1 MMEAEYEATEQETQD
16 EESAE
21 VLAKFRARFKA
32 SKDHFK
38 EWRAEARDLYGFM
51 AGRQWDPED
60 EEQMRAARKP
70 IITFNLASKF
80 IDAVVGLQI
89 NNRQEI
95 RYFPRENG
103 DVGVSDLATGAV
115 KWNRDLADA
124 EDEET
129 DAFADVVLT
138 GLGFMDHRL
147 EDTLDPEGYIAQE
160 RRDPLEIYPDP
171 AARKRNL
178 SDGRFIIR
186 LVPYTKETYEE
197 QFGEYDGNPEQ
208 PEFTIEPH
216 EEPELIRSPQDYED
230 DSEDGQQFKNY
241 LYVAQYQ
248 WWELEDKFLVEAV
261 LPDPA
266 TGQVKPQ
273 RKEFLP
279 DEWAALEPK
288 LKAGG
293 IQYTAR
299 KTRTRCYYQAFITG
313 SKVRDK
319 IKLPTSGFTI
329 KAITGKRDRN
339 KGTWY
344 GIGRNIK
351 DPNLWVNKFF
361 SSILWTLS
369 VNAKG
374 GLLAESDAFDDPRKA
389 EKSWADPSAITFV
402 APGALVEGKVKDK
415 PPAVYPQGMDRLM
428 EFSLRALPEVSGLN
442 LELMGLADRQ
452 QAGVLEA
459 QRKQSAMAIIAWAFD
474 GMRRYYKES
483 GRIMLE
489 LIREYMADGRLIRIA
504 GQASQQYVPLL
515 KEELAGTYDIVV
527 DEAPT
532 STNMRERVWAVLS
545 EVIPVALK
553 AGVKIPPEVLEYAPI
568 PDDLAQKWKKGMEPS
583 PEEQQKQ
590 QQQIELMVKD
600 ALAKIRKT
608 EAEAGLAEARAA
620 EIQESAP
627 VQNMKTA
634 AEAGRIQ
641 AGGN

>member
-1 MMEAEYEATEQETQD
+1 MMETEYDETV
-16 EESAE
+16 EHENAE
-21 VLAKFRARFKA
+21 VLAKFRTRFKS
-32 SKDHFK
+32 SKHHFRT
-38 EWRAEARDLYGFM
+38 WRAEAKDLYGFM

-60 EEQMRAARKP
+60 EERMKEARKP

-103 DVGVSDLATGAV
+103 DVGISDLATGAV
-115 KWNRDLADA
+115 KWNRDVADA

-138 GLGFMDHRL
+138 GMGFIEHRL
-147 EDTLDPEGYIAQE
+147 EDTLDSEGFIAQE

-178 SDGRFIIR
+178 SDARFIIR
-186 LVPYTKETYEE
+186 LVPFTKETYEE
-197 QFGEYDGNPEQ
+197 RFGDYDGNPEQ
-208 PEFTIEPH
+208 PEFLAEPE
-216 EEPELIRSPQDYED
+216 EEPELIKTPEDYD
-230 DSEDGQQFKNY
+230 DEEEGAQFKNY

-248 WWELEDKFLVEAV
+248 WWELEDGVIVEAI
-261 LPDPA
+261 LPDA

-273 RKEFLP
+273 RQEFKAE
-279 DEWAALEPK
+279 EWAGMEPK
-288 LKAGG
+288 LAAAG
-293 IQYTAR
+293 IQYTVR
-299 KTRTRCYYQAFITG
+299 KIKTRCYYQAFITG
-313 SKVRDK
+313 GKVRDK
-319 IKLPTSGFTI
+319 VKLPTSGFTI

-339 KGTWY
+339 QGTWY

-369 VNAKG
+369 VNSKG

-415 PPAVYPQGMDRLM
+415 PPATYPQGMDRLM

-504 GQASQQYVPLL
+504 GETGQKYVPLL
-515 KEELAGTYDIVV
+515 KDELSGTYDIVI

-583 PEEQQKQ
+583 PEEQEKQ
-590 QQQIELMVKD
+590 QKQIELMVKD
-600 ALAKIRKT
+600 AMAKIRKT

-620 EIQESAP
+620 EIQETAP